1 MDNSAGRLIFLVF
14 KSRQQEKNKKHE
26 KEKKKRKVEKKK
38 KNLKKKIVK
47 LKSTLVD
54 MNWMKESQ
62 LKRSMPIRTPFV
74 ET

>member
-1 MDNSAGRLIFLVF
+1 MLLDLDNSAGRLIFLVF

-38 KNLKKKIVK
+38 KFKKKNCEIEINARRHELDERV
-47 LKSTLVD
+47 SA
-54 MNWMKESQ
+54 
-62 LKRSMPIRTPFV
+62 